1 MTDLRE
7 KGTAEIKMESEPVYT
22 AGIDIGSAFSKGV
35 ILSDGDMAAFHIL
48 PSEGDYGSSSER
60 VMKGLLVKAGLS
72 IKNIMHVTS
81 TGYGASKVSFSNQT
95 ANDITCQ
102 GRGISNLSPSVRTA
116 VDIGGQFTKVFKV
129 DARGGI
135 STFLLSDKCA
145 AGSGRF
151 LQIIARVL
159 QVDLEDIGELSLRS
173 KKIVDFNTGCAVFA
187 ETEAISRVAEGA
199 AAEDILAGLHRAL
212 SAKIESMIVRL
223 GLEQDLA
230 LVGGGARDI
239 GLVKSI
245 EDKMHVDIF
254 VPDEPQ
260 IVAALG
266 AALIAYD
273 VIKAQFID

>member
-1 MTDLRE
+1 MTEFRE
-7 KGTAEIKMESEPVYT
+7 KGPAEIKMETEPIYT

-48 PSEGDYGSSSER
+48 PSEGDYGSSSEKL
-60 VMKGLLVKAGLS
+60 MKGLLVKAGLS
-72 IKNIMHVTS
+72 IKDIMHVTS
-81 TGYGASKVSFSNQT
+81 TGYGASKVSFSNRT

-102 GRGISNLSPSVRTA
+102 GKGISNLFPSVRTA
-116 VDIGGQFTKVFKV
+116 VDIGGQFTRVFKV
-129 DARGGI
+129 DARGRV

-151 LQIIARVL
+151 LQVIARVL
-159 QVDLEDIGELSLRS
+159 QVDLEDIGALSLRS

-199 AAEDILAGLHRAL
+199 TVEDILAGLHRAL
-212 SAKIESMIVRL
+212 SAKIESMIARL
-223 GLEQDLA
+223 GFEQDLA

-245 EDKMHVDIF
+245 ESKMNVDAF
-254 VPDEPQ
+254 VPSNPQ
-260 IVAALG
+260 IVASLG

-273 VIKAQFID
+273 IVKALPTM

>member
-1 MTDLRE
+1 MIDLRE
-7 KGTAEIKMESEPVYT
+7 KGTAGIKMESEPVYT
-22 AGIDIGSAFSKGV
+22 AGIDVGAAFSKGV
-35 ILSDGDMAAFHIL
+35 ILSDDNMTAFHIL
-48 PSEGDYGSSSER
+48 PSEGDYGSLSER
-60 VMKGLLVKAGLS
+60 VMKGLLIKAGLS
-72 IKNIMHVTS
+72 MSDIVHVTS
-81 TGYGASKVSFSNQT
+81 TGYGASKVSFSNRT

-102 GRGISNLSPSVRTA
+102 GKGISNLFPSVRTA
-116 VDIGGQFTKVFKV
+116 VDIGGQFTRVFKV
-129 DARGGI
+129 DTGGGI

-151 LQIIARVL
+151 LQVIARVL
-159 QVDLEDIGELSLRS
+159 QVNLEDIGALSLES
-173 KKIVDFNTGCAVFA
+173 KKIIDFNTGCAVFA

-199 AAEDILAGLHRAL
+199 AVEDILAGLHRAL
-212 SAKIESMIVRL
+212 SAKIESMILRL

-245 EDKMHVDIF
+245 KDKMNVDAF
-254 VPDEPQ
+254 VPSNPQ

-273 VIKAQFID
+273 VVKAPPTD

>member
-1 MTDLRE
+1 
-7 KGTAEIKMESEPVYT
+7 
-22 AGIDIGSAFSKGV
+22 
-35 ILSDGDMAAFHIL
+35 
-48 PSEGDYGSSSER
+48 
-60 VMKGLLVKAGLS
+60 MKGLLIKAGLS

-81 TGYGASKVSFSNQT
+81 PGYGASKVSFSNQT

-102 GRGISNLSPSVRTA
+102 GKGIFNLFPSVGTA
-116 VDIGGQFTKVFKV
+116 VDIGGQFTRVFKI

-187 ETEAISRVAEGA
+187 ETEAISRVSEGA
-199 AAEDILAGLHRAL
+199 AVEDILAGLHRAL
-212 SAKIESMIVRL
+212 SAKIESMIARL
-223 GLEQDLA
+223 SLEKDLA
-230 LVGGGARDI
+230 LIGGGARDI
-239 GLVKSI
+239 GLVKSM
-245 EDKMHVDIF
+245 EDKMHVNIF

-273 VIKAQFID
+273 VVKSPPIDYL

>member
-1 MTDLRE
+1 
-7 KGTAEIKMESEPVYT
+7 MEREPVYT

-35 ILSDGDMAAFHIL
+35 ILSHGDMVAFHIL
-48 PSEGDYGSSSER
+48 PSEGDYGASSER
-60 VMKGLLVKAGLS
+60 VMKGLLIKAGLS

-81 TGYGASKVSFSNQT
+81 TGYGASKVTFSNRT

-102 GRGISNLSPSVRTA
+102 GRGISHLFPSVRTT
-116 VDIGGQFTKVFKV
+116 VDIGSQFTRVFKV

-159 QVDLEDIGELSLRS
+159 QVDLEDIGALSLKS

-199 AAEDILAGLHRAL
+199 AVEDILAGLHRAL
-212 SAKIESMIVRL
+212 SAKIESMIARL
-223 GLEQDLA
+223 GFERELA

-239 GLVKSI
+239 GLVNSI
-245 EDKMHVDIF
+245 EDKMDVDAF
-254 VPDEPQ
+254 VPSNPQ
-260 IVAALG
+260 IVAAVG
-266 AALIAYD
+266 AALIACD
-273 VIKAQFID
+273 VVKCPPID